1 MPAYKVGDRTLLG
14 VIQKVE
20 QTNADKHAFYF
31 IDDAE
36 SCLWLTE
43 DQVSKIILKPSRQ
56 VVTVSISSQD

>member
-1 MPAYKVGDRTLLG
+1 MPAYKVGDCTLLG

-36 SCLWLTE
+36 SCLWLT
-43 DQVSKIILKPSRQ
+43 KIK
-56 VVTVSISSQD
+56 SQKLF